1 MNANNQNIHNHVE
14 HDDLALYAMHFLTEQ
29 EAEALEAHLENC
41 AGCTDAVAL
50 LRGDLAALAIT
61 AEMVAPSP
69 TARQRLMTQV
79 SREKKI
85 IPFDRPV
92 HQDLGSPLVDHIA
105 IDDEVVA
112 KHTSSARVLPWV
124 SWIGWAVAAGVT
136 VLATDLYRDRDQLRE
151 AVAQQA
157 SEVSTLSA
165 SAQKARVLMDALTD
179 PDAMRVTLLKT
190 PSKTTPEGRASYV
203 AGKGELLFTASNLD
217 PLEPAKTYELWII
230 PADGSSPVPAGT
242 FTPDAHGDAS
252 VIMPEI
258 PKGII
263 AKAFGITIEDQGGS
277 LKPTSPVILQGE

>member
-1 MNANNQNIHNHVE
+1 MNANIHIE

-29 EAEALEAHLENC
+29 ENKAVEAHIESC
-41 AGCTDAVAL
+41 AGCTDAIAL

-61 AEMVAPSP
+61 AEMVTPPAS
-69 TARQRLMTQV
+69 ARQRLMTQV
-79 SREKKI
+79 GREKKI

-112 KHTSSARVLPWV
+112 QHTSSARVLPWV
-124 SWIGWAVAAGVT
+124 SWVGWAVAAGVT
-136 VLATDLYRDRDQLRE
+136 VLATDLYRERDLLRS

-157 SEVSTLSA
+157 SQIATLSTD
-165 SAQKARVLMDALTD
+165 AQRERAIMGALTD
-179 PDAMRVTLLKT
+179 PDAMRVTLVKT
-190 PSKTTPEGRASYV
+190 PSKTTPVGRASYV
-203 AGKGELLFTASNLD
+203 AGKGALLFTASNLD
-217 PLEPAKTYELWII
+217 PIDPSKTYELWII

-242 FTPDAHGDAS
+242 FNPDMHGDAS
-252 VIMPEI
+252 VIMPDI

-277 LKPTSPVILQGE
+277 PKPTSPIVLQGE